1 MNHRF
6 SVLGV
11 PHAVVEEIP
20 VEGVGPRFGVATR
33 AALPCLEAEKGVVPC
48 KLAASNRVHFRL
60 GTELDEFDRLRT
72 ARAKIDAHDI
82 VREVHTRVDFVADDR
97 ERARRATV
105 ELAAV
110 ELHARLEADEERQ
123 ELRNLIRGRRIRLT
137 ELFRFFRVLREPREL
152 FVRLHRV
159 DDRQFMR
166 ARETDANLRIVGSHD
181 DRPRIR
187 RAGVH
192 VVEKNRV
199 HEFALLRVDDAKPV
213 RVHPAAL
220 DLSRREL
227 ITREDRRRVDV
238 FSVRRKGDVVHTRTA
253 VGETN
258 LLRFTRRCVEARDLR
273 RDVRPVGR
281 IEREEVRRVVA
292 LVVEGQ
298 NRVARLVK
306 RGVERFDFE
315 VGKADLREFPVVTQA
330 RVDRRTVRRDAKT
343 ARGVPDDAFRR
354 HRSRREID
362 RANLTLIV
370 PVADVHRLFIFRQTH
385 VVRNAR

>member
-1 MNHRF
+1 M
-6 SVLGV
+6 
-11 PHAVVEEIP
+11 
-20 VEGVGPRFGVATR
+20 
-33 AALPCLEAEKGVVPC
+33 
-48 KLAASNRVHFRL
+48 
-60 GTELDEFDRLRT
+60 
-72 ARAKIDAHDI
+72 
-82 VREVHTRVDFVADDR
+82 
-97 ERARRATV
+97 
-105 ELAAV
+105 
-110 ELHARLEADEERQ
+110 
-123 ELRNLIRGRRIRLT
+123 
-137 ELFRFFRVLREPREL
+137 
-152 FVRLHRV
+152 RLHRV
-159 DDRQFMR
+159 DDRQLVR
-166 ARETDANLRIVGSHD
+166 AREPDANLRIVGSHD

-199 HEFALLRVDDAKPV
+199 HEFALLRVDDAKAV

-258 LLRFTRRCVEARDLR
+258 LLCFSRRGIETGDLR

-330 RVDRRTVRRDAKT
+330 RVDRRSVRRDAKT